1 MSFKVFSHF
10 ISGLKFNSCIYRQ
23 YNKNKILV
31 LESFSNPQTLLDRID
46 NIDKGNIVLEKNAND
61 ENCLFV
67 NNDDSFS
74 LLIGVINTAMYHKD
88 GVHLNWHGTLRL
100 ADNLGIQPK
109 LHNNHSDKDIT
120 RGQYV
125 ARRQPYNRHNGH
137 GLPEGQSGARRQPGN
152 RHNKHG
158 QPGGQ
163 SGTRRQSDNR
173 HNRHGQH
180 IQKLSS
186 THANK
191 LLYCRSFHNRRS
203 LDQKSEGNNKH
214 RRQHVPSRNH
224 QRGYNRQ
231 TWGKGE
237 TLCWFCGES
246 NHTTS
251 VCRHGTY
258 ITCNTCNMT
267 GHKSKMCTYH

>member
-1 MSFKVFSHF
+1 ME
-10 ISGLKFNSCIYRQ
+10 
-23 YNKNKILV
+23 KI
-31 LESFSNPQTLLDRID
+31 
-46 NIDKGNIVLEKNAND
+46 AND

-67 NNDDSFS
+67 NNDNSFR

-88 GVHLNWHGTLRL
+88 GVHLDWHGTLQL

-109 LHNNHSDKDIT
+109 FHNNHSDKDIT

-125 ARRQPYNRHNGH
+125 ARRQPYSRHNGH
-137 GLPEGQSGARRQPGN
+137 SQPGGQFGACRQPGN

-163 SGTRRQSDNR
+163 SGTRRQPDNR

-180 IQKLSS
+180 AQKLSS

-191 LLYCRSFHNRRS
+191 SLYCRSFHNRCS
-203 LDQKSEGNNKH
+203 LDQKSEDNNKH
-214 RRQHVPSRNH
+214 RRQHVPSRND

-231 TWGKGE
+231 TWGKGK
-237 TLCWFCGES
+237 TLLVLW
-246 NHTTS
+246 
-251 VCRHGTY
+251 
-258 ITCNTCNMT
+258 
-267 GHKSKMCTYH
+267 